1 MDKVEKKKYLK
12 RLEAKK
18 KSRRRRVKR
27 FLDFRKSEPKTSK
40 FNSTASSPLP
50 GPMSVGRS
58 LGTGPGSVEITS
70 QTSN

>member
-12 RLEAKK
+12 RLEAKR
-18 KSRRRRVKR
+18 KSRRRRIKK

-40 FNSTASSPLP
+40 FNSIASSPLP

-58 LGTGPGSVEITS
+58 LGSGPGSVDIIS